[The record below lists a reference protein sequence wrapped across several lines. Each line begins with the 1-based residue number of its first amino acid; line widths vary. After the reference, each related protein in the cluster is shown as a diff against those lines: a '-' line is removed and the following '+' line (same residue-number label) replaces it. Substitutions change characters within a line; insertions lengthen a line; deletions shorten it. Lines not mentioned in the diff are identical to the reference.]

1 MDASNVKQAKQ
12 VKSAEQVN
20 TISQNDIQNDIVLDK
35 FHEELKSSA
44 DDNNKV
50 KINEFKSPSFYLPT
64 LASVNDFLGFPS
76 TQKQLIDLLETT
88 YETPLDVKR
97 SSRYGLFGKGVG
109 LRTVSKIIT
118 WCKKLPLP
126 FETMMTKR
134 LMVKIERSRK
144 AGSNAGHWLSAMQNF
159 DVSFKFAGG
168 SGEDEF
174 TALLEFL
181 EYRCNTEVDLLLELK
196 QKVKAGK
203 LKATDLAEAWKA
215 QQPLWEN
222 NPRIPTR
229 VTDDFVQI
237 ALLHSQQK
245 SLTEQ
250 QTLTIIESY
259 CYLCFDFYL
268 EAITHYEVGCRL
280 YYGKNKEKLEN
291 ELGMITKAIYA
302 YATDD
307 AITTCFDGMLTE
319 LKNVA
324 SELVSETSYRKL
336 ASFIEI
342 EEVQSGDYGESLA
355 DKQSNQLNRW
365 RRGED
370 LPGAKKLTSFL
381 QNLDDYA
388 DTSSGFVTFL
398 MCRITMGMDKL
409 VNEVLVQGRRENCNQ
424 ADVKKVIKNV
434 LAAMPE
440 YYKVNLKKQLD
451 KES

>member
-1 MDASNVKQAKQ
+1 MEASNVKQAKQ
-12 VKSAEQVN
+12 IKSAEQVN
-20 TISQNDIQNDIVLDK
+20 TTNQNDAVLDK
-35 FHEELKSSA
+35 FHEELKSIA
-44 DDNNKV
+44 DTNNKV
-50 KINEFKSPSFYLPT
+50 RINEFKSSSFYLPT
-64 LASVNDFLGFPS
+64 LASVNEFLGFPS
-76 TQKQLIDLLETT
+76 TQKQLLDLLETT

-159 DVSFKFAGG
+159 EAGFKFAGG

-174 TALLEFL
+174 TALLGFL

-324 SELVSETSYRKL
+324 SELVGETSYRKL

-342 EEVQSGDYGESLA
+342 EEDKSIACDESLA
-355 DKQSNQLNRW
+355 DKQYGQLKDWRNGKSRPSN
-365 RRGED
+365 
-370 LPGAKKLTSFL
+370 AKLITFL
-381 QNLDDYA
+381 QNLDRHVGGDNSSI
-388 DTSSGFVTFL
+388 TSL

-409 VNEVLVQGRRENCNQ
+409 VNEVLAQSKRDNCNQ
-424 ADVKKVIKNV
+424 ADVKKIIKNV

-440 YYKVNLKKQLD
+440 YYRANLKKQLD
-451 KES
+451 KREPTA